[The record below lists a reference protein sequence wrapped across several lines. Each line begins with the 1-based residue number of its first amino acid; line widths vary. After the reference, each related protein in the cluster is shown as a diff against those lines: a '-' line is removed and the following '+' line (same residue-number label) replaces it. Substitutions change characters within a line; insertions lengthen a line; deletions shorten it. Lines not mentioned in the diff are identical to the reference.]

1 MTEFDQKAPTWDTN
15 PIRVERAAAVA
26 KGIQASVPITPGMTA
41 LEYGCGTGLLSFALR
56 PFLAHITLVDSST
69 GMLAVLD
76 DKIASNSI
84 QSMTSLKA
92 DFSTDQLPKVRVQL
106 VYTLMTL
113 HHVPDTDQILN
124 HFYKLLDSP
133 GYLCVAD
140 LDKEDGSFHT
150 GEFSGHK
157 GFDRNELGEK
167 VRRAGFQKV
176 AFTTIFHTPRDRE
189 AGMETKY
196 FPLFLMTAQK

>member
-1 MTEFDQKAPTWDTN
+1 MSEFDQKAPTWDAN
-15 PIRVERAAAVA
+15 PIRIERAAAVA
-26 KGIQASVPITPGMTA
+26 QGIRASVAIPPGMTA

-56 PFLAHITLVDSST
+56 PYLAHITLADSSS

-76 DKIASNSI
+76 EKIQLDSI
-84 QSMTSLKA
+84 QNMTSINA
-92 DFSTDQLPKVRVQL
+92 DFTSGPLPALKVQL
-106 VYTLMTL
+106 IYTLMTL
-113 HHVPDTDQILN
+113 HHIPDTDAILD
-124 HFYKLLDSP
+124 HFYTLLDSP

-167 VRRAGFQKV
+167 ARRAGFKKI
-176 AFTTIFHTPRDRE
+176 AFTTVFHTPRDRE
-189 AGMETKY
+189 AGTATQY
-196 FPLFLMTAQK
+196 FPLFLMTAEK